1 MKAKMKQQDE
11 LIEDL
16 RQQLEKKNT
25 TPPPSPSPSSS
36 RSPSPSPSPPPTVI
50 QTIIPT
56 MPYVED
62 PPSIELVQTVWE

>member
-25 TPPPSPSPSSS
+25 TPPPS